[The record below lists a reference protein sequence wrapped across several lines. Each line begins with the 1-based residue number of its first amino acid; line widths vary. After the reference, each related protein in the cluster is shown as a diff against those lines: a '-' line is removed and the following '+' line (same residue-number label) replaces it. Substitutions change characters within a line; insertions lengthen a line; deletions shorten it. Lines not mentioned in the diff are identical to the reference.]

1 MRADAGF
8 FAAPQ
13 FPTFSQYPSL
23 ADAALIASTRTQR
36 GGSVASP
43 SASRPASVME
53 KNRRGSANT
62 KPRPV
67 RRPSRRLAVDRA
79 TSARRDHHVEMN
91 PVGAGGVDR
100 PHLLAELGKI
110 GRQDRRRHD
119 DRIRHAP
126 FSFLLKHAALR
137 MSSASMVVSASRS
150 QFRGCDRK
158 QPARLTQA
166 HAIDR
171 VALGAIS
178 SELCLAHACSTIRRM
193 RCARSRRVTP

>member
-67 RRPSRRLAVDRA
+67 RRPSRRLAVNRA
-79 TSARRDHHVEMN
+79 TSARRDHDVEMN

-100 PHLLAELGKI
+100 PHLPAELRKI
-110 GRQDRRRHD
+110 GR
-119 DRIRHAP
+119 
-126 FSFLLKHAALR
+126 
-137 MSSASMVVSASRS
+137 
-150 QFRGCDRK
+150 
-158 QPARLTQA
+158 
-166 HAIDR
+166 
-171 VALGAIS
+171 
-178 SELCLAHACSTIRRM
+178 
-193 RCARSRRVTP
+193 